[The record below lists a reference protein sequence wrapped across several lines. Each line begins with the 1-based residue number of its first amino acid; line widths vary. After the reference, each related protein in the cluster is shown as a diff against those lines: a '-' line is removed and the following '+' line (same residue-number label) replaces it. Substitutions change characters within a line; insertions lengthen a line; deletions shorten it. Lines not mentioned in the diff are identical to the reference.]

1 METSGSPPRV
11 LVVDD
16 DLYQRH
22 STAEILRLSGFEVD
36 EAPNGFEAVK
46 ALQSKH
52 YEAMLLDLKM
62 PGMSGEEVLRRL
74 PEIAPEVEV
83 VLLTAHG
90 SLDSAILALRQG
102 AVDYLRKPATAGQIV
117 DAVSRAVSKY
127 RERRRKEELLGAL
140 ERSIRELKG
149 DRSSGEGEQP
159 FVLREEGATTPK
171 IQVDWDRRIVRFGD
185 AEVYLTPA
193 ESRLFRVL
201 WEAQGKVV
209 PHGKLVRLVQGY
221 EAEAWEAPEI
231 TRPLVSR
238 LRAKLAKLPGGDKWI
253 VNVRG
258 TGYVLDT
265 SAIGNASSE

>member
-1 METSGSPPRV
+1 MEASGSPPRV

-102 AVDYLRKPATAGQIV
+102 AVDYLRKPATAEEIV
-117 DAVSRAVSKY
+117 DAVTKAVSKY
-127 RERRRKEELLGAL
+127 RERRRKEKLLGTL
-140 ERSIRELKG
+140 EESIRELKG
-149 DRSSGEGEQP
+149 ERRPESG
-159 FVLREEGATTPK
+159 LGAFPSQENAAAPS
-171 IQVDWDRRIVRFGD
+171 IQIDWDRRIVRLGD
-185 AEVYLTPA
+185 GEVYLTPA
-193 ESRLFRVL
+193 ESRLFRAL
-201 WEAQGKVV
+201 WEAHGKVV

-258 TGYVLDT
+258 TGYVLDIAALKEGH
-265 SAIGNASSE
+265 SR